1 MDLQTCLLCI
11 VIAILSGAILLFIS
25 MFGMKEKTYEEAIAE
40 QRKMPDDALLL
51 GRPSKD
57 KTKNKKQKRQG
68 KKVKEKTG
76 TNKVV
81 NKKKNTKTH
90 ALSASKSKLVHKAQ
104 EKSKVSF
111 ITSEILS
118 ELIPFEQS
126 TDKKKLKEKSNP
138 TLANKKESA
147 PTKERLVQKDMTD
160 NHFSNVFSNSDLE
173 PKITTSKNN
182 QKKIPKDQAN
192 TKENLGDKGLK
203 VKEKTDLKS
212 PLKESNNKVDSEKNY
227 KNDSNVENK
236 NDNLKIEKIKSDNN
250 QKLTEDKGKVEKA
263 KEVKIK
269 IEKVKD
275 EKSISNDRIKNE
287 KLKTEEYKFQQQ
299 HLPFHQQQ
307 KPQIEVKHVR
317 TEVNGNTVP
326 SMQLKKVY
334 SHQNNKD
341 LKNKNH
347 KKNELISLQH
357 MNLKFHQLSFKCMEE
372 LIKPEGFP
380 KIAKI

>member
-1 MDLQTCLLCI
+1 M
-11 VIAILSGAILLFIS
+11 
-25 MFGMKEKTYEEAIAE
+25 
-40 QRKMPDDALLL
+40 
-51 GRPSKD
+51 
-57 KTKNKKQKRQG
+57 
-68 KKVKEKTG
+68 
-76 TNKVV
+76 
-81 NKKKNTKTH
+81 
-90 ALSASKSKLVHKAQ
+90 
-104 EKSKVSF
+104 
-111 ITSEILS
+111 
-118 ELIPFEQS
+118 
-126 TDKKKLKEKSNP
+126 
-138 TLANKKESA
+138 
-147 PTKERLVQKDMTD
+147 
-160 NHFSNVFSNSDLE
+160 
-173 PKITTSKNN
+173 
-182 QKKIPKDQAN
+182 
-192 TKENLGDKGLK
+192 GDKGLK

-307 KPQIEVKHVR
+307 KPQIDVKQVR

-326 SMQLKKVY
+326 SMQLRKVY

-357 MNLKFHQLSFKCMEE
+357 MSK
-372 LIKPEGFP
+372 LILY
-380 KIAKI
+380 ISDCILR